1 MARILLTRRALAD
14 LSNIQ
19 ESSIEKFGKKTAS
32 KYMASIEDIL
42 KTIQEYP
49 DILRDRPYSKQLQF
63 YTVEK
68 HTLVFTS
75 LNDNVYVLTVK
86 HSRMNIEER
95 IKVLEPTLLQEAEI
109 MYKRLKGSKEAEK
122 Q

>member
-14 LSNIQ
+14 LSDIQ
-19 ESSIEKFGKKTAS
+19 ESSIEKFGNKTAG

-49 DILRDRPYSKQLQF
+49 DILKDRPYSKQLQF

-68 HTLVFTS
+68 YTLVFTS
-75 LNDNVYVLTVK
+75 INDNIYVLTVK

-109 MYKRLKGSKEAEK
+109 MYERLRGK
-122 Q
+122 